1 MEEDNLPNQ
10 PTDNSNLENAT
21 PEITPP
27 IRLSFFKK
35 HLWKII
41 LGVLALIIVSFITLY
56 FWPFGN
62 TTQNT
67 KTTNNWSIDNIN
79 FQNDIIQNS
88 TVTELPTNNTNQ
100 AIIAN
105 NIISYL
111 DNLSYTDNNEEGI
124 NLVTYDINIDNTL
137 RQNTFTNEAKYR
149 DEAYNISEH
158 EYLWNFASQIF
169 ASINEK
175 NYIEKFII
183 NTDGKEGNL
192 ASMYLNDNNE
202 WELVIDPVDILK
214 NGQMFDSQDF
224 IYTLVHEFGH
234 LLALNKTQVDYNN
247 YDENTCN
254 THLLSEG
261 CLYQNSYSYQYY
273 LKFWDGKLF
282 DECYNNVDGGSEDAV
297 QYFYDEYPNNFVTEY
312 AATDPD
318 EDIAESF
325 ANFVL
330 REKPTFDTLIKDQ
343 KEDFFYT
350 YTNLLNI
357 RQKIRDNITKLD
369 PNFFSKPLIIK

>member
-282 DECYNNVDGGSEDAV
+282 DEWYNNVDGGSEDAV

>member
-56 FWPFGN
+56 FWPFVN

-88 TVTELPTNNTNQ
+88 TVTELPKNNTNQ

-282 DECYNNVDGGSEDAV
+282 DEWYNNVDGGSEDAV